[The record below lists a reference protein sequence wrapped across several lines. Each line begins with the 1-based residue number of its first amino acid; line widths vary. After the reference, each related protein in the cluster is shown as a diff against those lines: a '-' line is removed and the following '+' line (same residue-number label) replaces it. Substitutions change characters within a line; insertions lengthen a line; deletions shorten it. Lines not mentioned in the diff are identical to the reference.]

1 MCIGK
6 YIFIF
11 KEQTNKQK
19 KPQTN
24 KNTKKSKETKEE
36 KRIHT
41 ENGLK
46 Q

>member
-1 MCIGK
+1 MYQKI
-6 YIFIF
+6 YFYF
-11 KEQTNKQK
+11 QRANKQAK
-19 KPQTN
+19 KTQIN